1 MILKENERMARFK
14 IEEIKEVEIEL
25 KGLESELRF
34 KRLILKKLEL
44 FGNNILVSKCYY
56 SKPKMMKTLF

>member
-25 KGLESELRF
+25 KELESELRF
-34 KRLILKKLEL
+34 KRLILK
-44 FGNNILVSKCYY
+44 S
-56 SKPKMMKTLF
+56 